1 MEEQLLSMTKLTYA
15 VSPDLERDTVKGF
28 LVKEGYIVDSKT
40 PTAKGYMNGIEI
52 KRGDQRGV
60 SWPVYPVSIF
70 KPILLEGLKE
80 ELEEAKKNQ
89 SSNLRAVTKTEGI
102 KYPYLGLDKFL
113 IMDTET
119 TGLGDDDEIIELALL
134 NQDGEKLYHNYFY
147 PSKEVEPGAAEVNHL
162 TQDVL
167 AKLGAVDFVDEADKI
182 MSIIKTVG
190 LPFASQDN
198 IPVLGHNLKFDVKMF
213 NQTCQKYGVNVDE
226 GLFKGYKDSMTI
238 AKEWLKSASY
248 SLNNLT
254 TLIGITRE
262 EQHNAAD
269 DCLMTKE
276 FLDRLEDVITIK
288 YEYNFLK

>member
-15 VSPDLERDTVKGF
+15 TDSNLDRDTVKAF
-28 LVKEGYIVDSKT
+28 LIKEGYIADSKT
-40 PTAKGYMNGIEI
+40 PTAKGYINGIEI

-89 SSNLRAVTKTEGI
+89 NGNLREVTKTEGI

-119 TGLGDDDEIIELALL
+119 TGLGDDDEIIELAIL

-167 AKLGAVDFVDEADKI
+167 AKLDAVDFVDEADKI
-182 MSIIKTVG
+182 IDIIKSSG
-190 LPFASQDN
+190 

-213 NQTCQKYGVNVDE
+213 TQTCKKYGVDVDE
-226 GLFKGYKDSMTI
+226 NLFKGYKDSMSI

-276 FLDRLEDVITIK
+276 FLDRLEDIITIK

>member
-1 MEEQLLSMTKLTYA
+1 MEELLSMTKLTYA
-15 VSPDLERDTVKGF
+15 TDANLDRDMVKTF
-28 LVKEGYIVDSKT
+28 LIKEGYIVDSKT

-80 ELEEAKKNQ
+80 ELEEAKKSQN
-89 SSNLRAVTKTEGI
+89 SNLREVTKIEGI
-102 KYPYLGLDKFL
+102 KYPYLRLDKFL

-147 PSKEVEPGAAEVNHL
+147 PSKEVEPGAAEINHL

-167 AKLGAVDFVDEADKI
+167 AKLDAVNFVDEADN
-182 MSIIKTVG
+182 IIDIIEFSESSG
-190 LPFASQDN
+190 
-198 IPVLGHNLKFDVKMF
+198 IPVLGHNLKFDIKMF
-213 NQTCQKYGVNVDE
+213 NQTCQKYGINVDKD
-226 GLFKGYKDSMTI
+226 LFEGYKDSMTI

-276 FLDRLEDVITIK
+276 FLDRLEDIITIK